1 MMNRLDGKTVFVT
14 ASAQG
19 IGRACAIALAGEGAK
34 VIATDI
40 NTRKLK
46 ELTEI
51 QNIITA
57 TLDVTSVKDIQ
68 SCANKYSEVNV
79 VLNCAGYVH
88 HGNIMDCNLSDWTH
102 SLNLNVTSMFTV
114 IQTFLPNL
122 ISRGGGSVINIASVA
137 GSIKGIV
144 NRCAYGTTK
153 AAVIGLT
160 KSVAADYVTNGIR
173 ANAICPGTVDTPS
186 LAERIRA
193 SGDEEL
199 ARQAFIDRQPMKRLG
214 TPEEI
219 ANVAV
224 YLASDESRFM
234 TGQTIVIDG
243 GITL

>member
-1 MMNRLDGKTVFVT
+1 MKVLKTK
-14 ASAQG
+14 
-19 IGRACAIALAGEGAK
+19 GR
-34 VIATDI
+34 
-40 NTRKLK
+40 
-46 ELTEI
+46 
-51 QNIITA
+51 
-57 TLDVTSVKDIQ
+57 
-68 SCANKYSEVNV
+68 
-79 VLNCAGYVH
+79 
-88 HGNIMDCNLSDWTH
+88 TH